1 MTKLQKMCANL
12 KLEPTLTKLRT
23 LVFNFIALIFITIIL
38 ASCSKGSKDKPV
50 LLEKKDLLN
59 ITGSISI
66 TDYNFTTAKLYNGT
80 AWTLTDVDVEV
91 SRPEKGRI
99 DEMITRRFRLNV
111 SDTDGQYFKPF
122 KYGEFEEKFGDFLDG
137 IDTNDTKNSF
147 SWVVVSARGF
157 KE

>member
-1 MTKLQKMCANL
+1 MKSRTRIFNL
-12 KLEPTLTKLRT
+12 L
-23 LVFNFIALIFITIIL
+23 ALIFFTSIL
-38 ASCSKGSKDKPV
+38 VSCSKGSKDKPV
-50 LLEKKDLLN
+50 LLGKNDMLN

-66 TDYNFTTAKLYNGT
+66 SDYNYTTAKLYNGT

-91 SRPEKGRI
+91 SRPKKGRI

-147 SWVVVSARGF
+147 SWEVVSARGF